1 MADYPALVPELAVT
15 DLSTSLGFW
24 RDLIGF
30 TVDYDRPDEGFA
42 YLTMGGAHLM
52 LDQIAVGRSWLTGDL
67 EYPLGRG
74 INFEVAVPDLQPA
87 VHRLHEAA
95 WPLFLEPEEQWYRA
109 GHDEVG
115 VRQFLVQDPDGYLL
129 RLQTDLGRRPTTP
142 APTNEPRSTDAT
154 QT

>member
-1 MADYPALVPELAVT
+1 MSDHPVLVPELAIT
-15 DLSTSLGFW
+15 NLSKSLGFW

-52 LDQIAVGRSWLTGDL
+52 LDEIAVGRSWLTGSL
-67 EYPLGRG
+67 EHPLGRG
-74 INFEVAVPDLQPA
+74 INFEVAVQDLDPA
-87 VHRLHEAA
+87 LGRLHEAA

-109 GHDEVG
+109 ENEEIG

-129 RLQTDLGRRPTTP
+129 RLQTDIGRRPV
-142 APTNEPRSTDAT
+142 
-154 QT
+154 QK